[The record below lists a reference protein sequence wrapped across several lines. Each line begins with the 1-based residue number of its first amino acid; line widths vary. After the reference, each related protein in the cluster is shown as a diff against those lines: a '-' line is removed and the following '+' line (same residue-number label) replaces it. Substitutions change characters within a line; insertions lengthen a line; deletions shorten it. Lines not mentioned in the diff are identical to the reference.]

1 MYTLVMAEDGYDPT
15 DPTTDKTPLIPDTG
29 DDDDPWDKI
38 DWNTPVDWDTPVETD
53 RTQPFEP
60 GGASTPAGGE
70 SIPMTTRTRLPQE
83 RGHLIDETSFGGDEP
98 TGRMAWQEIRE
109 EFEMADESKLKARYK
124 EKPRAG
130 GGGGGAILE
139 VSMRAK
145 DKWYALYTKSKGD
158 VAKTFNKSIPKEIQT
173 ALGKTLTELAAEKTQ
188 DEEPCGKS
196 W

>member
-1 MYTLVMAEDGYDPT
+1 MAEGGYDPT
-15 DPTTDKTPLIPDTG
+15 DPTTDKTPLIQSKG
-29 DDDDPWDKI
+29 DDDDDAWGNV
-38 DWNTPVDWDTPVETD
+38 DWNTPVEPEDPD

-83 RGHLIDETSFGGDEP
+83 RGHLIDETSFGGDES

-124 EKPRAG
+124 EKPKS
-130 GGGGGAILE
+130 GGAILE

-145 DKWYALYTKSKGD
+145 DKWYALYTKSSGD
-158 VAKTFNKSIPKEIQT
+158 T
-173 ALGKTLTELAAEKTQ
+173 EKTSKCSRNTTGFTTGSRRCSNGS
-188 DEEPCGKS
+188 P
-196 W
+196 